1 MLISSSSTE
10 AILAAIFLE
19 TSKPCR
25 RFQYK
30 SFRSSYQIDRFAIKY
45 RVDYSA
51 VGFNEP
57 AVSIMSG
64 VGVPT
69 AIVPQNIPIFSV
81 LLLEHIPLSLA
92 LMEIVT
98 LTNLD
103 ISGPHVW
110 IHVYE

>member
-1 MLISSSSTE
+1 MLTSSSSTE

-45 RVDYSA
+45 RVEYSA

-69 AIVPQNIPIFSV
+69 AIV
-81 LLLEHIPLSLA
+81 LEHIPLSLA